1 MNTHMPLK
9 SMIKV
14 GQLNILI
21 LWNHNV
27 KFQESER
34 NRHKETKNKLM
45 QALSEV
51 EMKIDKVENDI
62 RLKTRTKEKLE
73 EEERLR

>member
-1 MNTHMPLK
+1 
-9 SMIKV
+9 
-14 GQLNILI
+14 
-21 LWNHNV
+21 
-27 KFQESER
+27 
-34 NRHKETKNKLM
+34 M

-73 EEERLR
+73 EEERLRLVDQY

>member
-1 MNTHMPLK
+1 
-9 SMIKV
+9 MIF
-14 GQLNILI
+14 
-21 LWNHNV
+21 
-27 KFQESER
+27 FQENER